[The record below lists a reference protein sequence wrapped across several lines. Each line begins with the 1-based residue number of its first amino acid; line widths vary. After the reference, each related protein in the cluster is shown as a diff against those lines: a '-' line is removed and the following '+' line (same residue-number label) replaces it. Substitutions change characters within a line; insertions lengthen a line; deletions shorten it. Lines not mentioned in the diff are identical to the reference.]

1 METSMIIKCSVCGS
15 ATKVLRGQR
24 YHYKECGL
32 DNVYLDN
39 IEVRVCEKCK
49 TVTPRIPR
57 ILEMHSTIARAIALQ
72 PYPLS
77 GADIRFLRKHLGL
90 KAKEWAALLR
100 TNHTTLSRWEN
111 DDQKL
116 GPQSDSLVRL
126 LYFRML
132 EEKEGRMFA
141 EPVAGKIAA
150 TKSKRGKLSKVFV
163 NVNNPAV
170 YSYQSV

>member
-1 METSMIIKCSVCGS
+1 MIIKCEICSGT
-15 ATKVLRGQR
+15 TKVLRGQR

-39 IEVRVCEKCK
+39 IEVRICGKCK
-49 TVTPRIPR
+49 TATPRIPR
-57 ILEMHSTIARAIALQ
+57 ILELHSTIARAIALQ

-111 DDQKL
+111 GDQKL
-116 GPQSDSLVRL
+116 GPQSDSLIRL

-132 EEKEGRMFA
+132 EEKDGQMLA
-141 EPVAGKIAA
+141 EPVAAKIAA
-150 TKSKRGKLSKVFV
+150 TRQKRGKLSNVFV
-163 NVNNPAV
+163 NVDNTNV